1 MKKKPASAPAF
12 LFMDHPRVSPARA
25 VSRLVPR
32 AAQCA
37 KELALEGRYNADMTI
52 VLFTDFGSGDLYV
65 GQVKA
70 VLQRLAPGM
79 AVIDLLHDAPAFNVR
94 ASAHL
99 LAATV
104 GSFGEGSVFL
114 TVVDPG
120 VGGVRDAV
128 VVQADERWYV
138 GPDNGLLSVVGA
150 RANKGDCWRIVWHPE
165 QLSDSF
171 HGRDLFAP
179 VAATLAVQGGLP
191 KGWFEHSGRFSV
203 DFGGDDLPEIIYVDH
218 YGNAHTGIRA
228 SGIPRETRLAL
239 GELRLP
245 FARVYSEAAEGAAFW
260 HENSQGLVEI
270 AVSCGSA
277 AQLLELKIGD
287 GLAWA

>member
-1 MKKKPASAPAF
+1 MA
-12 LFMDHPRVSPARA
+12 
-25 VSRLVPR
+25 
-32 AAQCA
+32 
-37 KELALEGRYNADMTI
+37 I

-70 VLQRLAPGM
+70 VLQRLAPPI

-104 GSFGEGSVFL
+104 GYFGEDSVFL

-120 VGGVRDAV
+120 VGGARDAV
-128 VVQADERWYV
+128 VMQADGRWYV

-150 RANKGDCWRIVWHPE
+150 RSTKGDCWRILWRPE
-165 QLSDSF
+165 QVSATF
-171 HGRDLFAP
+171 HGRDLFAH
-179 VAATLAVQGGLP
+179 VAGTLAVQGSLP
-191 KGWFEHSGRFSV
+191 KTWFEHTGQLAV
-203 DFGGDDLPEIIYVDH
+203 DFGADDLPEIIYVDH

-228 SGIPRETRLAL
+228 SGIPREARLAL

-245 FARVYSEAAEGAAFW
+245 FVRIYSEAAEGAAFW
-260 HENSQGLVEI
+260 YENSQGLVEI
-270 AVSCGSA
+270 SVRCGSA
-277 AQLLELKIGD
+277 AQLLGLKIGD
-287 GLAWA
+287 GLTWA